1 MHRIAAAAVVAAILI
16 SLPTLFVRPAVAQ
29 VDGQE
34 ANQGD
39 GGAASAEDG
48 ADGGL
53 ISLSDIRENAA
64 PIPWYQRALSILGL
78 GVIIALGWAISEKRG
93 AIPWRVVG
101 WGLSLQLVFGLF
113 VLKTD
118 IGKAIFEGLNTLVT
132 KLLGFTGEGSEFIF
146 QNLTGAESPW
156 IVTFAFGVLPTIIF
170 FSSLMAVLYHLGLM
184 QKIVQVIAGLMQ
196 KTMGTSG
203 SETLSVA
210 ANIFVGQTEAPLL
223 VKPFV
228 DKMTRSELNAVMV
241 GGFATVAG
249 GVLAAYVKMF
259 EGVFSDMAG
268 HLIAAS
274 VMSAPAAMVI
284 AKVMMPE
291 TEESPT
297 ASGAKM
303 TVEKIDTNV
312 IDAAARGAG
321 EGLMLALN
329 VAAML
334 LAFIA
339 LVALANFVLGLPS
352 EAINALAG
360 GDVVPVLTMERI
372 LGWVFWP
379 LAFVMGV
386 PMQDCTAV
394 ATLLG
399 EKIVLNEFVAYAH
412 LADSLKAGTELSYR
426 SVVIATYA
434 LCGFANFG
442 SIAIQIGGIG
452 GIAPERRGDIAKL
465 GLRAMIGGTLAA
477 CMTATVAGA
486 LL

>member
-1 MHRIAAAAVVAAILI
+1 LVAAIFSTFAPDLA
-16 SLPTLFVRPAVAQ
+16 LAQ
-29 VDGQE
+29 DAGAETSAEPE
-34 ANQGD
+34 AGEAAGD
-39 GGAASAEDG
+39 GPIALG
-48 ADGGL
+48 
-53 ISLSDIRENAA
+53 DIRERAA
-64 PIPWYQRALSILGL
+64 PVPWYQRVLSLFGL
-78 GVIIALGWAISEKRG
+78 LVIVALGWAASTDRSKV
-93 AIPWRVVG
+93 PWRVIG
-101 WGLSLQLVFGLF
+101 WGLSLQILFGLF

-118 IGKAIFEGLNTLVT
+118 VGRKIFEVLNDGVM
-132 KLLGFTGEGSEFIF
+132 KLLGFTAEGSDFIF
-146 QNLTGAESPW
+146 QNLTGQASGW
-156 IVTFAFGVLPTIIF
+156 LVTFAFGVLPTIIF
-170 FSSLMAVLYHLGLM
+170 FSSLMAVLYHLGVM
-184 QKIVQVIAGLMQ
+184 QKLVAVIAWAMQ
-196 KTMGTSG
+196 RTMGTSG

-210 ANIFVGQTEAPLL
+210 ANIFVGQTEAPLM

-228 DKMTRSELNAVMV
+228 DKMTRSELHAVMV

-274 VMSAPAAMVI
+274 VMSAPAAMVV

-297 ASGAKM
+297 AAGAALK
-303 TVEKIDTNV
+303 VEKIDSNV

-321 EGLMLALN
+321 EGLQLALN

-339 LVALANFVLGLPS
+339 LVALMNFVIGLPS
-352 EAINALAG
+352 EGINAIAG
-360 GDVVPVLTMERI
+360 SEVVPVLTMEMM

-386 PMQDCTAV
+386 PVQDCTQI

-399 EKIVLNEFVAYAH
+399 EKLVLNEFVAYAH
-412 LADSLKAGTELSYR
+412 LSDILKGGHELSYR

-434 LCGFANFG
+434 LCGFANFS

-452 GIAPERRGDIAKL
+452 GIAPSRRHDIAKL
-465 GLRAMIGGTLAA
+465 GMRAMIGGTLAA

>member
-1 MHRIAAAAVVAAILI
+1 VVHYRLAAALSVAAIF
-16 SLPTLFVRPAVAQ
+16 STLAPPSVRAQDAGAEESVA
-29 VDGQE
+29 
-34 ANQGD
+34 GD
-39 GGAASAEDG
+39 DQTASAGDSG
-48 ADGGL
+48 VAT
-53 ISLSDIRENAA
+53 SLRDIRESAR
-64 PIPWYQRALSILGL
+64 PVPWYQRAISLLGL
-78 GVIIALGWAISEKRG
+78 LVIVGLGWLASTDRKRV
-93 AIPWRVVG
+93 PWRIIG
-101 WGLSLQLVFGLF
+101 WGLSLQILFGLF

-118 IGKAIFEGLNTLVT
+118 LGRSIFEVLNDGVM
-132 KLLGFTGEGSEFIF
+132 KLLGFTAEGSEFIF
-146 QNLTGAESPW
+146 QNLRGEASGW
-156 IVTFAFGVLPTIIF
+156 LVTFAFGVLPTIIF
-170 FSSLMAVLYHLGLM
+170 FSSLMAVLYHLGVM
-184 QKIVQVIAGLMQ
+184 QKLVAGIAWAMRR
-196 KTMGTSG
+196 TMGTSG

-228 DKMTRSELNAVMV
+228 DRMTRSELHAMMV

-259 EGVFSDMAG
+259 EGVFTDMAG

-274 VMSAPAAMVI
+274 VMSAPAAMVV
-284 AKVMMPE
+284 AKVMLPE
-291 TEESPT
+291 TEESSTT
-297 ASGAKM
+297 AGADLK
-303 TVEKIDTNV
+303 VEKIDANF

-339 LVALANFVLGLPS
+339 LVALVNFLLGLPF
-352 EAINALAG
+352 EAINAIAG
-360 GDVVPVLTMERI
+360 SDVVPVITMEMV

-379 LAFVMGV
+379 VAFVMGV
-386 PMQDCTAV
+386 PFEDCTTI

-399 EKIVLNEFVAYAH
+399 EKLVLNEFVAYAH
-412 LADSLKAGTELSYR
+412 LSDMLRTGTDLSYR

-434 LCGFANFG
+434 LCGFANFS

-452 GIAPERRGDIAKL
+452 GIAPGRRSDVASL

-477 CMTATVAGA
+477 CMTATVAGSI
-486 LL
+486 L

>member
-1 MHRIAAAAVVAAILI
+1 LVAAIF
-16 SLPTLFVRPAVAQ
+16 SSFAPTPVLAQ
-29 VDGQE
+29 EEGQGATAENEDAGAEQGTE
-34 ANQGD
+34 AI
-39 GGAASAEDG
+39 A
-48 ADGGL
+48 
-53 ISLSDIRENAA
+53 LSDIRDSAQ
-64 PIPWYQRALSILGL
+64 PVPWYQRALSLIGLLAIVGL
-78 GVIIALGWAISEKRG
+78 GWMASTDRKRV
-93 AIPWRVVG
+93 PWRVIG
-101 WGLSLQLVFGLF
+101 WGLSLQILFGLF

-118 IGKAIFEGLNTLVT
+118 VGRRIFEVLNDAVM
-132 KLLGFTGEGSEFIF
+132 KLLGFTAEGSEFIF
-146 QNLTGAESPW
+146 RNLTGQASGW
-156 IVTFAFGVLPTIIF
+156 LVTFAFGVLPTIIF
-170 FSSLMAVLYHLGLM
+170 FSSLMAVLYHLGVM
-184 QKIVQVIAGLMQ
+184 QKLVAGIAWAMQ

-210 ANIFVGQTEAPLL
+210 ANIFVGQTEAPLM

-228 DKMTRSELNAVMV
+228 DKMTRSELHAVMV

-274 VMSAPAAMVI
+274 VMSAPAAMVVS
-284 AKVMMPE
+284 KVMMPE

-297 ASGAKM
+297 AAGADLK
-303 TVEKIDTNV
+303 VEKIDANF

-321 EGLMLALN
+321 EGLQLALN

-339 LVALANFVLGLPS
+339 LVALVNFLIGLPFV
-352 EAINALAG
+352 ALNYYVG
-360 GDVVPVLTMERI
+360 YDIVPIVTMEMI
-372 LGWVFWP
+372 LGWIFWP

-386 PMQDCTAV
+386 PFQDCAQI

-399 EKIVLNEFVAYAH
+399 EKLVLNEFVAYAH
-412 LADSLKAGTELSYR
+412 LSDLLREGSDLSYR

-452 GIAPERRGDIAKL
+452 GIAPDRRSDIAKL
-465 GLRAMIGGTLAA
+465 GMRAMIGGTLAA

>member
-1 MHRIAAAAVVAAILI
+1 
-16 SLPTLFVRPAVAQ
+16 
-29 VDGQE
+29 
-34 ANQGD
+34 
-39 GGAASAEDG
+39 
-48 ADGGL
+48 
-53 ISLSDIRENAA
+53 
-64 PIPWYQRALSILGL
+64 
-78 GVIIALGWAISEKRG
+78 
-93 AIPWRVVG
+93 
-101 WGLSLQLVFGLF
+101 
-113 VLKTD
+113 
-118 IGKAIFEGLNTLVT
+118 
-132 KLLGFTGEGSEFIF
+132 
-146 QNLTGAESPW
+146 
-156 IVTFAFGVLPTIIF
+156 
-170 FSSLMAVLYHLGLM
+170 
-184 QKIVQVIAGLMQ
+184 
-196 KTMGTSG
+196 
-203 SETLSVA
+203 
-210 ANIFVGQTEAPLL
+210 

-228 DKMTRSELNAVMV
+228 DDMTKSELNAVMV

-284 AKVMMPE
+284 AKVMLPE

-297 ASGAKM
+297 AAGASLE
-303 TVEKIDTNV
+303 VEKVDANF

-321 EGLMLALN
+321 EGLQLALN

-339 LVALANFVLGLPS
+339 LVALVNFLIGLPS
-352 EAINALAG
+352 ELINLVAG

-372 LGWVFWP
+372 LGWIFWP

-386 PMQDCTAV
+386 PTQDCAAV

-399 EKIVLNEFVAYAH
+399 EKLVLNEFVAYAH
-412 LADSLKAGTELSYR
+412 LSEQLRGGVELSYR

-452 GIAPERRGDIAKL
+452 GIAPDRRHDIAKL
-465 GLRAMIGGTLAA
+465 GMRAMIGGTLAA
-477 CMTATVAGA
+477 CMTATVAGV